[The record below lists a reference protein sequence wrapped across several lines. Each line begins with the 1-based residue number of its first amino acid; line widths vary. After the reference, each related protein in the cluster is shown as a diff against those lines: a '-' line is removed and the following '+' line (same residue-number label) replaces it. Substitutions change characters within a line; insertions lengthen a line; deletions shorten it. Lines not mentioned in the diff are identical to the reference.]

1 LYPPSQAAYDRAITV
16 FSPDG
21 RLFQVEYAREAVK
34 TGSTSVGLVCKDG
47 AVLVAHKR
55 VTGGLIVGESHEK
68 IYQIDSHIAAS
79 SSGLV
84 ADARKLI
91 DFARVESQ
99 KHRLTYDEAISV
111 ETLAK
116 ELGDHIQ
123 IFTQYAGVRPYGVSL
138 LIAGVDGAPHLFET
152 DPSGALFEYK
162 ASAIGSGKKTVEEF
176 FEKEYRDGLSLQDG
190 VRLALRALKRGVEE
204 KLSPNIVDVTV
215 ITLADRKVRVLN
227 AGEVVGYLS
236 EGSGGSG
243 AERGAGGAPSEKE
256 KPKKPEKQSRN
267 EKKK

>member
-1 LYPPSQAAYDRAITV
+1 MYPPSQAAYDRAITV

-34 TGSTSVGLVCKDG
+34 TGSTSVGLVCRDG
-47 AVLVAHKR
+47 VVLVAHKR
-55 VTGGLIVGESHEK
+55 VSSALIVGESHEK

-99 KHRLTYDEAISV
+99 KHRLTYGEAVSV

-138 LIAGVDGAPHLFET
+138 LIAGVDGAPRLFET

-176 FEKEYRDGLSLQDG
+176 FEKEYRDGLSLQEG
-190 VRLALRALKRGVEE
+190 VKLALRALKRGVEE
-204 KLSPNIVDVTV
+204 KLSPTVVDATV
-215 ITLADRKVRVLN
+215 ITLADRKVRTLSQN
-227 AGEVVGYLS
+227 EVASYLT
-236 EGSGGSG
+236 EGGPSGQ
-243 AERGAGGAPSEKE
+243 E
-256 KPKKPEKQSRN
+256 KPGKSEKPEKPEKP
-267 EKKK
+267 EKKGKP